1 MNMELSMAHM
11 KLHVNTAGMHAQIL
25 AVVLPSNLQI
35 KSQMYYSQNGL
46 MMIQAKFGGDPMN
59 STLAVSNLLVH

>member
-1 MNMELSMAHM
+1 MSIQQWA
-11 KLHVNTAGMHAQIL
+11 AGMHAQIL
-25 AVVLPSNLQI
+25 AVVLPSNLLI